1 MSLQQLFALQ
11 EIDSAVDVLRHR
23 RSHLPEA
30 QALAA
35 TNAAIAKLEAEALSL
50 TATRDTFAAQ
60 EHTLEVDDASLTKKL
75 TSLQIQ
81 LAKSIMP
88 KEAEALQHEIE
99 SVKSQRSNLEDRELE
114 LLDAIEPIEARLAA
128 IAVETVPLREQAE
141 AERAAFLAAQAAL
154 DAEVAAAGER
164 RGAAAAV
171 IDTDAVARYEK
182 LRSHFGG
189 IALARI
195 DHGTCLG
202 CNMKISTKELEA
214 IKAAPP
220 DAEVNCDECGRLLV
234 R

>member
-35 TNAAIAKLEAEALSL
+35 TNAAIAKLEAEAVSL

-128 IAVETVPLREQAE
+128 IEAE
-141 AERAAFLAAQAAL
+141 AEQAAFVAAQAAV

-164 RGAAAAV
+164 RGAAAAL
-171 IDTDAVARYEK
+171 IDADAVARYEK

>member
-114 LLDAIEPIEARLAA
+114 LLDAIEPIETL
-128 IAVETVPLREQAE
+128 PLSEQAE
-141 AERAAFLAAQAAL
+141 AESAAFIAAQAAL

>member
-1 MSLQQLFALQ
+1 MSLQQLYALQ

-35 TNAAIAKLEAEALSL
+35 TNAAIAKLEAEAASL
-50 TATRDTFAAQ
+50 TTQRDDFAAQ

-81 LAKSIMP
+81 LAKSIVP
-88 KEAEALQHEIE
+88 KEAEALQHEID

-114 LLDAIEPIEARLAA
+114 LLDAIEPIESRLAA
-128 IAVETVPLREQAE
+128 IGMEMAPLRERAGAE
-141 AERAAFLAAQAAL
+141 HSAIAEAQAAI
-154 DAEVAAAGER
+154 DAEVTATTER
-164 RGAAAAV
+164 RAAAAAE
-171 IDTDAVARYEK
+171 IDPDAVARYEK

-220 DAEVNCDECGRLLV
+220 DAEVNCDECGRMLV

>member
-1 MSLQQLFALQ
+1 MSLQLLFALQ
-11 EIDSAVDVLRHR
+11 EIDSAIDVLRHR

-30 QALAA
+30 QTLVA
-35 TNAAIAKLEAEALSL
+35 TNGAIAKLASEAAAL
-50 TATRDTFAAQ
+50 AKQRDDFAAQ

-88 KEAEALQHEIE
+88 KEAEALQHEII

-114 LLDAIEPIEARLAA
+114 LLDAIEPIESRLAA
-128 IAVETVPLREQAE
+128 IEIETAPLRERAE
-141 AERAAFLAAQAAL
+141 AERAAVLAAEAAI
-154 DAEVAAAGER
+154 DAEIIAAIDKRTTAAAQ
-164 RGAAAAV
+164 
-171 IDTDAVARYEK
+171 IDVDAVARYEK
-182 LRSHFGG
+182 LRAHFGG

>member
-50 TATRDTFAAQ
+50 TANRDAFAAQ

-128 IAVETVPLREQAE
+128 ITAETLPLREQAE